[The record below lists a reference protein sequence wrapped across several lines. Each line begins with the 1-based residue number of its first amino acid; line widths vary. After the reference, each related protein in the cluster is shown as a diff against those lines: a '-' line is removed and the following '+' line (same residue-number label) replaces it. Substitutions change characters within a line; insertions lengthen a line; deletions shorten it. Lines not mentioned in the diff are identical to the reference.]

1 MGYYMAGG
9 YYRAGQWGQVAQSLV
24 GDVAG
29 QMIGTYLKQK
39 YLAPSTPVAS
49 HVTDYSPEQ
58 MASHTVSSGHTGGP
72 GGNVGAGELALGGHR
87 AHRRMNPFNPRAL
100 RRADRRLH
108 SFLKHV
114 RKYVTLAHHGAHGV
128 KLKHHR
134 RRSR

>member
-29 QMIGTYLKQK
+29 QMIGGYLKQK
-39 YLAPSTPVAS
+39 YLTPSTPVAS

-58 MASHTVSSGHTGGP
+58 LASHTVSSP
-72 GGNVGAGELALGGHR
+72 ASSSSAAEFSPGGHR